1 MHKVLLAVDGS
12 DSALRALDHVM
23 ALKRAISD
31 LEIHLLNVQIPVV
44 SGVVKMFVS
53 KDQLDGYY
61 REEGAKAL
69 EGARHKLDQARI
81 AYSHHIMVG
90 HLAETIVE
98 YAKQKAC
105 SQIVMG
111 TRGMSAVSNLVLGS
125 VASRVIHISEVPVTL
140 VK

>member
-1 MHKVLLAVDGS
+1 MRTVLVAVDGS
-12 DSALRALDHVM
+12 DSALRAVAHVM
-23 ALKRAISD
+23 ALERLLPE

-44 SGVVKMFVS
+44 SGVVKMFVN
-53 KDQLDGYY
+53 KDQIDNYY

-69 EGARHKLDQARI
+69 EAARRKLDQAGV

-105 SQIVMG
+105 NQIVMG
-111 TRGMSAVSNLVLGS
+111 TRGMSAVSSLVLGS
-125 VASRVIHISEVPVTL
+125 VASRVIHVSDVPVTL